1 MDPGWVSGHRPE
13 NKVWAKARA
22 TGGHSAGGPERA
34 ASVENA
40 WNRKYSNWVLW
51 GGDELRKHRL
61 GGGGLPPT
69 RHRTGTPPGG
79 RGQRTP
85 RAEWEPGAPASSP
98 AARDPAPFLPESGVA
113 GGPWAMR
120 GWAAAGTG
128 TQRAWR
134 RPDWP
139 RCPRS
144 RCPRM
149 LYTVT
154 AGTPSFARGVPRTQ
168 RSHENSGVSSRWV
181 GSRCSSGGRTA
192 LREWGQ
198 GRGAWPRWA
207 LTTLSPR
214 PRRTML
220 REQYVDRAR
229 VAVFGKV
236 SRAAVSGGPVQARG
250 RGPAARVLGEGPAPA
265 GLCRS
270 PPFSGSAALGPR
282 PFESGAGTE
291 PVGVRDRAPS
301 SSRLALHKPS
311 SHSLTARVGSASP
324 RPVARGL
331 LEPPRA
337 PRAVPPTHRCPGGAG
352 EGRLPAA
359 FCGMFLSS

>member
-1 MDPGWVSGHRPE
+1 MDPGWVSGHQPE
-13 NKVWAKARA
+13 NRVWAKARA

-51 GGDELRKHRL
+51 GGDELRKHRR

-98 AARDPAPFLPESGVA
+98 AARDPSAFPPGVGGGGRPVGHARVGCSGDRDPAGLEAPGLASVPSLTVSPDAVHSYGRHPELCPRRTAHAAVTRELRGLLAA
-113 GGPWAMR
+113 GGVPVL
-120 GWAAAGTG
+120 
-128 TQRAWR
+128 QR
-134 RPDWP
+134 RPHSP
-139 RCPRS
+139 
-144 RCPRM
+144 
-149 LYTVT
+149 
-154 AGTPSFARGVPRTQ
+154 AGVGAGAR
-168 RSHENSGVSSRWV
+168 
-181 GSRCSSGGRTA
+181 A
-192 LREWGQ
+192 
-198 GRGAWPRWA
+198 GARPRWA

-250 RGPAARVLGEGPAPA
+250 RGPAARVPRGGGRARWPLPVTSLQWLCCTGP
-265 GLCRS
+265 S
-270 PPFSGSAALGPR
+270 PL
-282 PFESGAGTE
+282 
-291 PVGVRDRAPS
+291 
-301 SSRLALHKPS
+301 
-311 SHSLTARVGSASP
+311 
-324 RPVARGL
+324 
-331 LEPPRA
+331 
-337 PRAVPPTHRCPGGAG
+337 
-352 EGRLPAA
+352 
-359 FCGMFLSS
+359 

>member
-1 MDPGWVSGHRPE
+1 MIRATSPHRPSQCVRGEDSVDPGWVSGHRPE
-13 NKVWAKARA
+13 NRVWAKARA

-51 GGDELRKHRL
+51 GGDELRKHRR

-168 RSHENSGVSSRWV
+168 RSHENSGVSSRRV
-181 GSRCSSGGRTA
+181 GSRPHSPAGVGAGAGGVA
-192 LREWGQ
+192 SLG
-198 GRGAWPRWA
+198 PNHP
-207 LTTLSPR
+207 LSPA
-214 PRRTML
+214 PQDNA
-220 REQYVDRAR
+220 EG
-229 VAVFGKV
+229 AV
-236 SRAAVSGGPVQARG
+236 RG
-250 RGPAARVLGEGPAPA
+250 
-265 GLCRS
+265 
-270 PPFSGSAALGPR
+270 
-282 PFESGAGTE
+282 
-291 PVGVRDRAPS
+291 
-301 SSRLALHKPS
+301 
-311 SHSLTARVGSASP
+311 
-324 RPVARGL
+324 
-331 LEPPRA
+331 
-337 PRAVPPTHRCPGGAG
+337 
-352 EGRLPAA
+352 
-359 FCGMFLSS
+359 